1 MKTLYESIL
10 DDEDVLMGGIKQD
23 LDNPLLCLYYIY
35 KYTHNFKKDEKNAQ
49 KYSNELVKIL
59 NLKNGSAY
67 IFASTITIIETEFTN
82 DAILFISFDNIPTY
96 MNSKPKCMITKSSI
110 NNILSKQ
117 DMKKLSNK
125 CNLKKI
131 NMDTWILE

>member
-10 DDEDVLMGGIKQD
+10 DDEDVLVGNLKQD
-23 LDNPLLCLYYIY
+23 LDNPLLYLYHIY
-35 KYTHNFKKDEKNAQ
+35 KNTHNFKKEEKNAQ

-67 IFASTITIIETEFTN
+67 IFESAIAISETKFIN
-82 DAILFISFDNIPTY
+82 KPILFISFDNISTY
-96 MNSKPKCMITKSSI
+96 MNSKPKCVITKSSI
-110 NNILSKQ
+110 NNVLSKQ
-117 DMKKLSNK
+117 DIKNLSNK

-131 NMDTWILE
+131 NKDTWILE